1 MKSVR
6 ISLTELW
13 GHPSPHLGD
22 ARVPDGASSDPCAPG
37 LRKLPPHSPRP
48 AQTSGRAPA
57 APLTICQAAPL
68 LRRGALP
75 RPSSCQ
81 PPSLLADKPGQT
93 AGPACPRSRASS
105 AKPGGAGG
113 PRRCQLPESPRSP
126 AALPPACPSLLPAP
140 FLPRALRG
148 APSGPSSRPSARV
161 PPVSPAPSLGAFQ
174 SGFGLLGLRPLLG
187 SVSLT
192 QILAPSFLAALSL
205 GTGPAL
211 CRPVPSSLAF
221 LHPLTPGS
229 RARGGGQ
236 VPSGRS
242 SPPGPWRPLRSYQLL
257 FEAAQIAVHFPAP
270 FLVRPFAGLGL
281 ARASPGGNSGPAPA
295 LRASRRAEPSYGSQ
309 ALT

>member
-22 ARVPDGASSDPCAPG
+22 VRVPDGASSDPCAPG

-295 LRASRRAEPSYGSQ
+295 LCASRRAEPSYGSQ